1 MESNIQTFDYRLPTK
16 EVKSP
21 MDMKK
26 WQDSET
32 YRSLINFIDS
42 ICKSISGR
50 SNSSQCSVSPKVE
63 MLLKT
68 LGNLENLIRTN
79 PPIDQPQ
86 RFGNVAFRS
95 WFKQMT
101 ESLDEEFKD
110 LIPENARV
118 ELKPYFIESF
128 GNSTRIDYGTG
139 HELSFLL
146 FLMCLFK
153 TGIFEKSDELAVAI
167 KVFNKYLNV
176 ARCLQVTYKMEPA
189 GR

>member
-1 MESNIQTFDYRLPTK
+1 MEDNIQKFEFKTPTK
-16 EVKSP
+16 EIKSP

-32 YRSLINFIDS
+32 YHQLMNFIDA
-42 ICKSISGR
+42 ICKSITGKK
-50 SNSSQCSVSPKVE
+50 NSTSCNISPKVE
-63 MLLKT
+63 MLMKT
-68 LGNLENLIRTN
+68 LQNLENLIRAN
-79 PPIDQPQ
+79 PPVDQPQ
-86 RFGNVAFRS
+86 RFGNIAFRT
-95 WFKQMT
+95 WFQKMT
-101 ESLDEEFKD
+101 ESLDEEFKS
-110 LIPENARV
+110 LIPEDAII
-118 ELKPYFIESF
+118 ELKPYFMESF

-153 TGIFEKSDELAVAI
+153 TGILEKSDELAIAL

-176 ARCLQVTYKMEPA
+176 VRCLQVTYKMEPA